1 MLPRPMV
8 RKDGSVHMK
17 RDKYLSL
24 FLSFVFFTAGAYLLS
39 DSLHDSTHS
48 EATLLAGALL
58 VGLAL
63 AAVAWAV
70 RQHMMSKTLH
80 RHLRR
85 HHS

>member
-1 MLPRPMV
+1 
-8 RKDGSVHMK
+8 MK

-24 FLSFVFFTAGAYLLS
+24 FLSFVFFLAGGFLLR

-48 EATLLAGALL
+48 DATVLGGALL
-58 VGLAL
+58 WGLAL
-63 AAVAWAV
+63 AAIAWAV
-70 RQHMMSKTLH
+70 RQHLVSKTLH